1 MEGAL
6 KDVSA
11 AKYRL
16 EEIKRGV
23 RLDIIKAYKDFNLSL
38 ENIKMYDELLKEATT
53 NFNQALGEYKAGKGD
68 ILTLIQAE
76 RDLAKAKENLVIS
89 IYKSN
94 NALAYL
100 KKVSYLDGNQI

>member
-1 MEGAL
+1 MASGGGKWRNVPRTPRYAILKADMLGIGTLAKKVFGTPNDRKVKSVRPLVAQVNAL
-6 KDVSA
+6 KP
-11 AKYRL
+11 
-16 EEIKRGV
+16 
-23 RLDIIKAYKDFNLSL
+23 
-38 ENIKMYDELLKEATT
+38 
-53 NFNQALGEYKAGKGD
+53 QAGRVPDL
-68 ILTLIQAE
+68 E